1 MGGDFPTLA
10 YSCQKGV
17 DVTSRSPFGA
27 VKARSKS
34 GAWGK
39 RRDIVPSTIVES
51 SDAYSSDL
59 DRTNIASTAVM
70 SDTSSM
76 SSVDP
81 PTMQAALKKK
91 GKTKIVLMSNSR

>member
-17 DVTSRSPFGA
+17 DVTLHKSPIGA

-39 RRDIVPSTIVES
+39 RGEIIPSTIVES
-51 SDAYSSDL
+51 SDACNSDL
-59 DRTNIASTAVM
+59 DRTSIASTAI

-76 SSVDP
+76 NSVDP
-81 PTMQAALKKK
+81 LTLQTPVKKK